1 MPSKD
6 SSEEITESTAVLVGA
21 ADLALRNI
29 PYSDYRFQHTKI
41 FVERKRNRMKKESKK
56 IREEE
61 PKYSEIV
68 EVWTKQR
75 EFLLGSSNQFQ
86 LQGMNLKHFNYII
99 IKIFSLFHICFV
111 ISACITWTF
120 CFTRYFL
127 TQILRNLSFYSN

>member
-68 EVWTKQR
+68 EV
-75 EFLLGSSNQFQ
+75 
-86 LQGMNLKHFNYII
+86 
-99 IKIFSLFHICFV
+99 
-111 ISACITWTF
+111 
-120 CFTRYFL
+120 
-127 TQILRNLSFYSN
+127 